1 MEEIVFHH
9 TLPIQLRFNIRSR
22 QQHCLFFFLRF
33 GQDWILRFRMSRS
46 RLGEDRHCRCPYRSR
61 FRQTDL
67 RIRPYRRTD
76 CRFRSRNEK
85 LSSAPTGD
93 RHKDERDKMYL
104 QINHGNFRPG
114 ETWVHA
120 SDGGMD
126 RSDLQ
131 VWRQGFKKEEIK
143 TYTSQYQTSSFQ
155 PYHIG
160 KSWFDISHIY
170 SRTPT
175 GSESL
180 FIIRV

>member
-9 TLPIQLRFNIRSR
+9 TLPIQLRFNDVDK
-22 QQHCLFFFLRF
+22 F
-33 GQDWILRFRMSRS
+33 GHVNNTVYFSFYDLGKTEYFASVCPGVDWEKTGIVVV
-46 RLGEDRHCRCPYRSR
+46 H
-61 FRQTDL
+61 
-67 RIRPYRRTD
+67 RRTD

-104 QINHGNFRPG
+104 QINHGDFRPG

-143 TYTSQYQTSSFQ
+143 TYTSQYQASSFQ

-160 KSWFDISHIY
+160 KSWFSISHIY